1 VRSLSVL
8 AVTLT
13 MAAAFA
19 APPALGAPAGSLDPT
34 FHGTG
39 FRSDQIDL
47 GPGTP
52 FSFND
57 AIVATADGRIFA
69 ATATKDASDL
79 TKVTVT
85 ALDGGGALNPAWAS
99 VGISRNAAFSKADPA
114 DVPYTIVTDAAL
126 APDGKLVVAGW
137 GGIDDFNMLDTAFV
151 QRYRT
156 DGTLDPGFGD
166 AGTVRFSVPSATSAR
181 EAKFSTVAV
190 DSAGRV
196 IAAGG
201 ENAVGSSDGQSL
213 IVRFKPDGGL
223 DPTFGGTGYVTAQYD
238 TVPPLESGWSDLAL
252 APDDSLVL
260 LGAAPDRV
268 IAKVSTSG
276 VRDPAYGPDG
286 FAHVP
291 QLSTS
296 TTGLKKTTASALALM
311 PDGRVVVGGGASWRQ
326 GAGPDFDVFESWIG
340 RFTAAGMLDPAF
352 DGDGIAV
359 WRFGEDGAGTW
370 ADSFVRDLAV
380 QANGSIVAVAQ
391 AGSTDGQDLGSSDGL
406 VIRVRGDGSLDPLFG
421 TGGQS
426 RLKLSAPGRNTLLGT
441 LALAPGRKI
450 ALAGGLSDAGGAT
463 AAGIVRL
470 IGDGDPVASLAA
482 PAQVTVGKPAALDAT
497 ASADDWGI
505 SSYGWDLN
513 GDGVF
518 GDAAGSAAIAPLLSL
533 GTHTVAVRVTDDAG
547 QSAVASATVKV
558 VVPFTVKL
566 PKSLTLLGS
575 KVKVPVTCTQPGPC
589 KGTLTLLLKVK
600 AKTARLVSVNVGRAS
615 FSLRGGQRKLV
626 PVTVAKRVRRNVARR
641 GKATL
646 NVVIRGR
653 GVDEVLQRSVVVVRR
668 R

>member
-1 VRSLSVL
+1 MRSFSAL
-8 AVTLT
+8 AVACTVAAL
-13 MAAAFA
+13 AAAS
-19 APPALGAPAGSLDPT
+19 PALGAPAGSLDPT
-34 FHGTG
+34 FQGTG

-69 ATATKDASDL
+69 ATAAQDASAL
-79 TKVTVT
+79 TKVTVS

-99 VGISRNAAFSKADPA
+99 VGISRNAAFSKAHPA
-114 DVPYTIVTDAAL
+114 DVPYTLVTDAAL

-137 GGIDDFNMLDTAFV
+137 GGVDDFHMLDTAFV

-166 AGTVRFSVPSATSAR
+166 AGTVRFSVPSTTSAH
-181 EAKFSTVAV
+181 EAAFSSVAV

-196 IAAGG
+196 VAAGG
-201 ENAVGSSDGQSL
+201 DNAVGSGDVQSL
-213 IVRFKPDGGL
+213 IVRFKPDGTL

-238 TVPPLESGWSDLAL
+238 TVPPLESRWIDLAL

-260 LGAAPDRV
+260 LGAVPDRV
-268 IAKVSTSG
+268 VAKVSASG

-296 TTGLKKTTASALALM
+296 TTGLKKTTAAALALM

-340 RFTAAGMLDPAF
+340 RFTAAGQLDPAF

-380 QANGSIVAVAQ
+380 QANGSIVAVTQ
-391 AGSTDGQDLGSSDGL
+391 AGSTDGQDLGTSDGL

-426 RLKLSAPGRNTLLGT
+426 RLKLSAPGQSTLLGT

-450 ALAGGLSDAGGAT
+450 ALAGGIRGAGGAT
-463 AAGIVRL
+463 AAGVVRL

-482 PAQVTVGKPAALDAT
+482 PAQVVVGKTAALDAS
-497 ASADDWGI
+497 ASADDWAI
-505 SSYGWDLN
+505 ASYGWDLN

-518 GDAAGSAAIAPLLSL
+518 GDATGPAIAPLLSL

-547 QSAVASATVKV
+547 QSALASAKVKV

-566 PKSLTLLGS
+566 PKSLKLLGS
-575 KVKVPVTCTQPGPC
+575 KVKVPVTCTKAGPC
-589 KGTLTLLLKVK
+589 QGTLTLLLKVRSN
-600 AKTARLVSVNVGRAS
+600 AARLVSVRVGQAS
-615 FSLRGGQRKLV
+615 FSVRRGQRKLV
-626 PVTVAKRVRRNVARR
+626 AVTVARRVRRNVARH
-641 GKATL
+641 GKAT
-646 NVVIRGR
+646 VSVAIRAR
-653 GVDEVLQRSVVVVRR
+653 GVDEVLQRSVVVLRR